1 MHLEGFNSQAGK
13 PAIHVSILVSNWM
26 HLEVANSLMS
36 CTERQVSILVS
47 NWMHLEV
54 LDRCLRLKVL
64 WSFNP
69 SF

>member
-36 CTERQVSILVS
+36 CTE
-47 NWMHLEV
+47 
-54 LDRCLRLKVL
+54 
-64 WSFNP
+64 
-69 SF
+69 